1 MYNYKHPYRR
11 AVYYGLQV
19 TQVGP
24 GGPVYQTAPVDYTTQ
39 AWIACLCCFWPT
51 GLLAILKAN
60 EVGDL
65 GG

>member
-1 MYNYKHPYRR
+1 M